1 MPAAR
6 ATIDSMLNK
15 RHSKLL
21 TNLQTRHGRK
31 KSDAFIA
38 EGWRCC
44 EEALRRR
51 PEWLEALFCSAGA
64 QQSPRW
70 PAMAA
75 LAVAAGCEPEI
86 VAEQDFAAL
95 TDTENPQGLLCVLK
109 RVECAL
115 PQALA
120 DPFCLILDRVCEPGN
135 LGSILR
141 TAWAVGLRSVW
152 LIKGCADPYAP
163 KVVRAGMGAQFA
175 LDLPVFD
182 DLAAAAAHLRQLG
195 GSGLWCTLPA
205 ADTTLFADAFDL
217 RGCGLVIGNEANGI
231 SHPEL
236 GRGVTIPM
244 PGHAES
250 INAAQAATVFLF
262 EAVRR
267 GLFTSNP

>member
-1 MPAAR
+1 
-6 ATIDSMLNK
+6 MLNK
-15 RHSKLL
+15 RHSKFL

-86 VAEQDFAAL
+86 VTEQDFAAL

-141 TAWAVGLRSVW
+141 TAWAVGLHSVW